1 MKKVLLVSMAAFC
14 FMMSYAQKGTIVL
27 STTGAKQECT
37 NSTMQSFDA
46 TFSFDAIQSTLIS
59 TEKGN
64 FSQITIPNTYPT
76 GADGTPE
83 LPAARQLIAVPQ
95 GATPRVVVRNYTENQ
110 YNLADYGIETLYP
123 HQPSVKK
130 DAKPEDIKFVYNASA
145 YAQKGFDEREIA
157 TVQVLGTMRGVTIG
171 ALTVNPVVYDVSE
184 NTIIVRNNIEL
195 EIVFDNADVEATKS
209 LYESTFSIYFQ
220 PVYKQ
225 LFNRDVYDDHPDLYQ
240 TPTYMLVIAP
250 DAWASTLEPW
260 LEWKLEKGFYMDVHY
275 TSETGTSY
283 NNIKNFVYD
292 KYNTG
297 VQNDQAP
304 TFLVLV
310 GDTPQIPNTTGN
322 SSQKVTDL
330 YYSSVDGDYFPEMF
344 CSRMCVSTTAELTN
358 LINKILNYE
367 KLECDPS
374 YLSDALLIAGADSY
388 WNPIVGQPA
397 INYAEAYHFTLDNGY
412 TGVHKYLTS
421 YNNCYSWMNTGISV
435 ANYTAHG
442 GETGW
447 SSPSFSVSDA
457 NNLTNANKYFL
468 AIGNCCLAADFG
480 YSGVCLAEAMIRGQN
495 KGAYT
500 YIGSCPSTYWYEDY
514 YWGVGATNVMSQTPT
529 PQNSSIGVYDGID
542 MTETYNTTNSIV
554 FLGNLAV
561 CYAHDGSYGTHS
573 SPLYYWQAYHC
584 LGDGSIMPY
593 NFGVPAT
600 NISEHMDI
608 VPIGVDF
615 YEVTTLPG
623 SVVAISKDG
632 VLYGTAVA
640 DNEGLATV
648 NLNPV
653 ITSGGQAR
661 IVITRPNTAPII
673 EDVECAALDGPYMIG
688 NSFTINDANGDG
700 MFDYAEVGTIG
711 LAIKNV
717 GSETAVNLMATISSE
732 DEYVTFTNNTANYGN
747 VAPGDVATISDAFT
761 VSVSPVVPDN
771 HRVNCTVTM
780 SDGQDSWTYSLYFL
794 TVAPSLSVYS
804 NGIEGQLLPGQT
816 LNLTV
821 TFINNGNADVHNA
834 YGVYSTDCEYV
845 TVNTTTPVSFGEIPA
860 GETSTGAFSITV
872 SPNAPYGTVINSV
885 VTITGDNNY
894 SYDGEFF
901 PFIDICNVAISAYPY
916 NEGFEEG
923 ELAGCWNQEIVSGY
937 AEWTVQSGGYQH
949 HPYNAHSG
957 SYNALVYGDTTTVK
971 LVTPMFDISNITNP
985 VLSFWH
991 SQSVYGGHQ
1000 DKLRVYYKNSTDGEW
1015 QLLATY
1021 QFSIANWKQREI
1033 ELPNPSSNYF
1043 IAFEAELN
1051 GGYGVVLDDVAI
1063 TGESGTLLG
1072 DADGNGVVNVIDVMT
1087 VVNYIIN
1094 GSNQIFIFGNADVN
1108 GDGVINVMDVM
1119 GIVNIIMNK

>member
-1 MKKVLLVSMAAFC
+1 MAAFC

-95 GATPRVVVRNYTENQ
+95 GATPRVVVRNYTETQ
-110 YNLADYGIETLYP
+110 YNLSDYGIETLYP

-260 LEWKLEKGFYMDVHY
+260 LEWKLQKGFYMDVHY

-283 NNIKNFVYD
+283 NNIKNFVQD

-468 AIGNCCLAADFG
+468 AIGNCCL
-480 YSGVCLAEAMIRGQN
+480 
-495 KGAYT
+495 
-500 YIGSCPSTYWYEDY
+500 
-514 YWGVGATNVMSQTPT
+514 
-529 PQNSSIGVYDGID
+529 
-542 MTETYNTTNSIV
+542 
-554 FLGNLAV
+554 
-561 CYAHDGSYGTHS
+561 
-573 SPLYYWQAYHC
+573 
-584 LGDGSIMPY
+584 
-593 NFGVPAT
+593 
-600 NISEHMDI
+600 
-608 VPIGVDF
+608 
-615 YEVTTLPG
+615 LP
-623 SVVAISKDG
+623 
-632 VLYGTAVA
+632 
-640 DNEGLATV
+640 
-648 NLNPV
+648 
-653 ITSGGQAR
+653 
-661 IVITRPNTAPII
+661 
-673 EDVECAALDGPYMIG
+673 
-688 NSFTINDANGDG
+688 
-700 MFDYAEVGTIG
+700 
-711 LAIKNV
+711 
-717 GSETAVNLMATISSE
+717 
-732 DEYVTFTNNTANYGN
+732 
-747 VAPGDVATISDAFT
+747 
-761 VSVSPVVPDN
+761 
-771 HRVNCTVTM
+771 
-780 SDGQDSWTYSLYFL
+780 
-794 TVAPSLSVYS
+794 
-804 NGIEGQLLPGQT
+804 
-816 LNLTV
+816 
-821 TFINNGNADVHNA
+821 
-834 YGVYSTDCEYV
+834 
-845 TVNTTTPVSFGEIPA
+845 
-860 GETSTGAFSITV
+860 
-872 SPNAPYGTVINSV
+872 
-885 VTITGDNNY
+885 
-894 SYDGEFF
+894 
-901 PFIDICNVAISAYPY
+901 ISAIAV
-916 NEGFEEG
+916 FV
-923 ELAGCWNQEIVSGY
+923 WQ
-937 AEWTVQSGGYQH
+937 
-949 HPYNAHSG
+949 
-957 SYNALVYGDTTTVK
+957 K
-971 LVTPMFDISNITNP
+971 L
-985 VLSFWH
+985 
-991 SQSVYGGHQ
+991 
-1000 DKLRVYYKNSTDGEW
+1000 
-1015 QLLATY
+1015 
-1021 QFSIANWKQREI
+1021 
-1033 ELPNPSSNYF
+1033 
-1043 IAFEAELN
+1043 
-1051 GGYGVVLDDVAI
+1051 
-1063 TGESGTLLG
+1063 
-1072 DADGNGVVNVIDVMT
+1072 
-1087 VVNYIIN
+1087 
-1094 GSNQIFIFGNADVN
+1094 
-1108 GDGVINVMDVM
+1108 
-1119 GIVNIIMNK
+1119 